1 MRCGAFILAL
11 PLAACSGAGDNAP
24 DAPPTDAVAA
34 VSAPT
39 PAPAAP
45 APAAAAERVDCLDE
59 RNGGYG
65 NAKACFYDQCDKGD
79 AEACRMAESF
89 NGNLFQEGDP
99 AKVRLEDMAYSDARE
114 VILSLGWSPLEGP
127 CMGGG
132 AGEATCSDF
141 PEIGN
146 CSGTGVGYCDMTF
159 RREDRCLTVVT
170 TGGAPDR
177 TDPEGVA
184 VEWVRFS
191 KAPCSKDP
199 NGG

>member
-1 MRCGAFILAL
+1 MRRSASLLAL
-11 PLAACSGAGDNAP
+11 LLAACSGADERAP
-24 DAPPTDAVAA
+24 DAPPTEAA
-34 VSAPT
+34 AATPAPT
-39 PAPAAP
+39 PAS
-45 APAAAAERVDCLDE
+45 AAERVDCGDE
-59 RNGGYG
+59 RNGGYD
-65 NAKACFYDQCDKGD
+65 NAKACYYDQCNKGD
-79 AEACRMAESF
+79 AEACRMAKSF
-89 NGNLFQEGDP
+89 NGNLFPDGDP
-99 AKVRLEDMAYSDARE
+99 AKVRLEGKAYSDARA

-127 CMGGG
+127 CIGGG

-159 RREDRCLTVVT
+159 RRKDRCLTVVT

-177 TDPEGVA
+177 KDPEGVT
-184 VEWVRFS
+184 VDWVRFS

>member
-1 MRCGAFILAL
+1 MRFGAILLAL
-11 PLAACSGAGDNAP
+11 LLAACSGADERAP
-24 DAPPTDAVAA
+24 DAPPTETVAVAP
-34 VSAPT
+34 APT
-39 PAPAAP
+39 PVP
-45 APAAAAERVDCLDE
+45 APSSAAVRVDCGGDDY
-59 RNGGYG
+59 GGYD
-65 NAKACFYDQCDKGD
+65 NAKVCYYDQCDKGD
-79 AEACRMAESF
+79 AEACRMAESY
-89 NGNLFQEGDP
+89 NGNLFPDGDS
-99 AKVRLEDMAYSDARE
+99 KGLRLEDMTYSDARA

-127 CMGGG
+127 CIGGG
-132 AGEATCSDF
+132 AGEAACSDF

-191 KAPCSKDP
+191 KASCNKDP
-199 NGG
+199 NGD